1 MAGPPRSGHF
11 FFTDELHEWLAAEFA
26 LGMISRGGAEPGEVI
41 STCARITDGDD
52 TSWYDEWTATAGRLA
67 SLAEASRVAGHAVSA
82 REAFLRAS
90 IYYGIAN
97 RPLFGRP
104 VDGRLVDA
112 FARQR
117 AAFEHAVGLL
127 ERPGEPFAFA
137 LDGSTVPG
145 WFFRC
150 SDGAAP
156 LLVLTNGYDAGMPE
170 LFLSATAALRRGY
183 HVAVFDGPGQGR
195 LLVEQGV
202 PLRADWEAVVT
213 PVLDALLERPEVDAD
228 RVALMGWSLG
238 GHLALRAASAEHR
251 LAACVADPGL
261 YGIREGMMA
270 RLELLDVPERVRA
283 NFPDIP
289 DDVLAPMQQFAD
301 SSRLLHWFL
310 EQRGF
315 WAHGVDSIGEYMR
328 AINDF
333 TLAGRL
339 GDVHCST
346 LVTAAEGDPL
356 SSSASRVIEEVAGHG
371 ELIDFTV
378 AEGAGEHCEWRNRSR
393 FEQVAFDWLD
403 HRLQR

>member
-1 MAGPPRSGHF
+1 MAGPSQPGHF
-11 FFTDELHEWLAAEFA
+11 LFNDELHEWLAAEVA
-26 LGMISRGGAEPGEVI
+26 LGMISHGGAEPGEII
-41 STCARITDGDD
+41 STCARIIDGDD
-52 TSWYDEWTATAGRLA
+52 TSWFDEWTATAARLA
-67 SLAEASRVAGHAVSA
+67 GSAEASRAAGHAVSA
-82 REAFLRAS
+82 REAFLRAA

-104 VDGRLVDA
+104 VDGRLIDA

-117 AAFEHAVGLL
+117 AAFERAVGLL

-137 LDGSTVPG
+137 LEGTTVPG
-145 WFFRC
+145 WFFPC
-150 SDGAAP
+150 GDAAGP

-195 LLVEQGV
+195 MLVEQGV

-213 PVLDALLERPEVDAD
+213 PVLDTLLDRPDVDAD
-228 RVALMGWSLG
+228 RVAIMGWSLG
-238 GHLALRAASAEHR
+238 GHLALRAASSEHR

-261 YGIREGMMA
+261 YGIREGMIA
-270 RLELLDVPERVRA
+270 RLELLDVPASVRA

-289 DDVLAPMQQFAD
+289 DDGLAPMKQLAD

-315 WAHGVDSIGEYMR
+315 WAHGVDSIGGYVR

-346 LVTAAEGDPL
+346 LVTAAEADPL
-356 SSSASRVIEEVAGHG
+356 SSSASQVLEEVAAYG
-371 ELIDFTV
+371 ELVDFTV
-378 AEGAGEHCEWRNRSR
+378 AEGAGDHCEWRNRSR

-403 HRLQR
+403 RRLRP